1 MLLIRPT
8 KITPLMV
15 TASNAGSADAEWM
28 ASTTYQLGNR
38 VYLSATGKTYECV
51 QAPALGKNPVSE
63 PLYWLQTAPSNRWS
77 MFDSEISTATT
88 AAGDLTATVTIPGR
102 VNAVALFGLQG
113 SKVTIVQ
120 KSTTNVVLAQFS
132 KTLRTQPSDWYE
144 YFYVEPEQIAEA
156 IFTGLVPSSG
166 SRLEI
171 TITGPARCAAVVVG
185 NTFDLGEAQWG
196 ATTSI
201 IDYSRKNTTAEGVQ
215 SFEAGRFSRR
225 MSVRLEQP
233 RERYPA
239 VQRELEKVRATPCVW
254 LGVPGRDVYS
264 PMTIYGYYK
273 DFSLEVAY
281 PTKHLCSLEIESLT

>member
-1 MLLIRPT
+1 MLMIRPI

-15 TASNAGSADAEWM
+15 TASNAGSADAQWM
-28 ASTTYQLGNR
+28 ASASYKLGDR
-38 VYLSATGKTYECV
+38 VFLAETGKSYECV
-51 QAPALGKNPVSE
+51 QEPALDKHPATEG
-63 PLYWLQTAPSNRWS
+63 LYWMIAGPSNRWA
-77 MFDSEISTATT
+77 MFDSEISTGTT
-88 AAGDLTATVTIPGR
+88 TAGDLTTTITVAGR
-102 VNAVALFGLQG
+102 INALALFGLAG
-113 SKVTIVQ
+113 SKVTVVQ
-120 KSTTNVVLAQFS
+120 RSAANAVLCQFS

-144 YFYVEPEQIAEA
+144 YFFVEPEQIAEA

-166 SRLEI
+166 SRVEI
-171 TITGPARCAAVVVG
+171 TISGPARCAAVVVG
-185 NTFDLGEAQWG
+185 NTFDLGDAQWG

-201 IDYSRKNTTAEGVQ
+201 IDYSRKNTTAEGTQ
-215 SFEAGRFSRR
+215 SFEPGRFSRR

-239 VQRELEKVRATPCVW
+239 VQRTLEAVRATPCVW
-254 LGVPGRDVYS
+254 LGVPGRQAYS